1 MQKQMFAVLFM
12 LILLCGCGRQEREH
26 SNKDAANSLQ
36 VLDTTEEDEKEI
48 PKATVT
54 EYSLP
59 EEVAALEE
67 LDFIGMGFYA
77 DKEYSICN
85 SNHLNFGSLTSDGE
99 GNIYFT
105 DFAENAIFMCG
116 PEGENKELLYEGS
129 GDYLYVSS
137 GYLYFGG
144 IEPEDKYIDSFIRV
158 DCNTKETEIL
168 YEEACGEVRIL
179 RDAVYLLTP
188 GFSCMKLEED
198 NREVVGLSEIEY
210 AFLNTDGRYL
220 FYNMANDVD
229 SLFERGYLLAWDT
242 ETETNYFVGSK
253 KIYPLLAGNWLSYV
267 DLWTGTRHV
276 LDLETGADTDLGFS
290 IQRPVSDGYKM
301 YWCVRQE
308 AGSFQILQWNGKEVQ
323 ELCTVKVK
331 SERYGDARLFL
342 TEEYL
347 YWIYEIGIREESEWG
362 YYRLVDGK
370 TGRLN

>member
-1 MQKQMFAVLFM
+1 MKKQLLVLG
-12 LILLCGCGRQEREH
+12 LTLVLCGCSSQEKEL
-26 SNKDAANSLQ
+26 SNKNDTISLQ
-36 VLDTTEEDEKEI
+36 IPNSTDESEK
-48 PKATVT
+48 KVSQTVVT
-54 EYSLP
+54 EYPLP
-59 EEVAALEE
+59 EEVAAMEK
-67 LDFIGMGFYA
+67 LDVMEMGLYV
-77 DKEYSICN
+77 DREQSMRN
-85 SNHLNFGSLTSDGE
+85 SNHLNFGTLTSDGE

-129 GDYLYVSS
+129 GDYLYVSN

-144 IEPEDKYIDSFIRV
+144 IEPEDKYIDSFLRV

-168 YEEACGEVRIL
+168 YEEACGEVRVL
-179 RDAVYLLTP
+179 QDVVYLLTP
-188 GFSCMKLEED
+188 GFSYMKLDEE
-198 NREVVGLSEIEY
+198 NREIVELSKMEY

-220 FYNMANDVD
+220 FYNMATEEPRF
-229 SLFERGYLLAWDT
+229 LFERGYLLAWDT

-253 KIYPLLAGNWLSYV
+253 KVYPLLAGNWLSYI
-267 DLWTGTRHV
+267 DLWSGTRHV

-301 YWCVRQE
+301 YWCVLQE
-308 AGSFQILQWNGKEVQ
+308 AGNFQILQWDGKEVQ
-323 ELCTVKVK
+323 ELCTVNVE

-362 YYRLVDGK
+362 YYRFSDGK
-370 TGRLN
+370 MGRLN